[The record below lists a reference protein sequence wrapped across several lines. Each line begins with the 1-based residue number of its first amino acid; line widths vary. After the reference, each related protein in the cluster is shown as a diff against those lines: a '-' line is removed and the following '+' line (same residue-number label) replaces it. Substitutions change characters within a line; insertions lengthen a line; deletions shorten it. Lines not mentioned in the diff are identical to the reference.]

1 MQRQH
6 LAGKR
11 QVVIDVIR
19 PQTRVVPQG
28 HQLPEPIRASGAA
41 SAASFA
47 PWRGDHH
54 RQKRSEALTGRARQ
68 KFTKKK
74 VRWRVHYTP
83 YKLQFGPPAH
93 GASAPNALW
102 GRLSLRVRERKHAVA
117 L

>member
-1 MQRQH
+1 MW
-6 LAGKR
+6 AKR
-11 QVVIDVIR
+11 LVDVDVARPTTPEKEQVQELPR
-19 PQTRVVPQG
+19 PF
-28 HQLPEPIRASGAA
+28 RASGAA

-83 YKLQFGPPAH
+83 YI
-93 GASAPNALW
+93 
-102 GRLSLRVRERKHAVA
+102 
-117 L
+117 